1 MRNSGI
7 DLTEAL
13 TFAGRLADA
22 SGELIRKFFRQPLEW
37 DIKENQSPVTAADK
51 AVEVCVRQMITAT
64 YPDHG
69 IIGEE
74 HGAVAPDREYVWV
87 IDPIDGTKQ
96 FAAGLQ
102 TFGTLIALARN
113 GYPIMG
119 LIDQP
124 ITGDRWTGAEGMATC
139 FNAHSIQARGCTR
152 LADAV
157 MSTVGPDYFKGNTA
171 SVLTDLNQQ
180 TQWTVYG
187 AGCQGYGLLAGG
199 TIDLLIEAGLDPFD
213 YCASV
218 PIVEGAGGVVSDW
231 NGEPLT
237 IHSGDRVLA
246 SGDPKLHQQALAR
259 IQARV

>member
-1 MRNSGI
+1 MRNSEI

-13 TFAGRLADA
+13 GFAGRVADA
-22 SGELIRKFFRQPLEW
+22 SGVLIREMFRQPHELE
-37 DIKENQSPVTAADK
+37 IKGNQSPVTAADK
-51 AVEVCVRQMITAT
+51 AVEACVRKMIAST

-74 HGAVAPDREYVWV
+74 HGSVAPDREYVWV
-87 IDPIDGTKQ
+87 VDPIDGTKQ
-96 FAAGLQ
+96 FSAGLQ

-113 GYPIMG
+113 GYPILG

-124 ITGDRWTGAEGMATC
+124 ITGDRWTGAEGMVTC
-139 FNAHSIQARGCTR
+139 FNAQPIQVRGCTR

-157 MSTVGPDYFKGNTA
+157 MSTTGPDCFKGNAA
-171 SVLTDLNQQ
+171 SVFEDLNQQ

-187 AGCQGYGLLAGG
+187 AGCQGHGLLAGG

-213 YCASV
+213 YCAHV

-231 NGEPLT
+231 SGEPLT

-259 IQARV
+259 IQQRI